1 MMCFFLGLVSGDYCG
16 AITNI
21 TIVGCWLLAG
31 GGGSSKKSKIV
42 IFYIFITVKI
52 SRVSIRA
59 DLAKTLA
66 KTYIKLEKSTFKI
79 QK

>member
-1 MMCFFLGLVSGDYCG
+1 MSGDYCG

-66 KTYIKLEKSTFKI
+66 KKTYIKLEKSTFKI